1 MRPPVFPCRL
11 PGDRLGVIAEEP
23 DMQMMIALSA
33 AAMILCTAAKADTR
47 DRIIEECHAQLQ
59 LGDGGCTC
67 IADKADAELS
77 ADQQD
82 FLIAQV
88 TDDQAATQAA
98 TAKLTVAEMTQV
110 GLFMQQ
116 APATCA
122 GQ

>member
-1 MRPPVFPCRL
+1 MRFL
-11 PGDRLGVIAEEP
+11 MAF
-23 DMQMMIALSA
+23 A
-33 AAMILCTAAKADTR
+33 AAATFLCTTASADTR

-59 LGDGGCTC
+59 LGDSGCTC

-77 ADQQD
+77 ADQQE

-88 TDDQAATQAA
+88 TDDPAATQAA

-116 APATCA
+116 APAACA